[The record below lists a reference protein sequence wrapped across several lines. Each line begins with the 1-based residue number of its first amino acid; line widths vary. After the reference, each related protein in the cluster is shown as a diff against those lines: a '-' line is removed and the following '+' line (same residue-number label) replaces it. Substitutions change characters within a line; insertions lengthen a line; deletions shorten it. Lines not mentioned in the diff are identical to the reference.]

1 MGKSQRQKRK
11 AQKQSVTFSLQ
22 KFHQPPELWP
32 NKYYYIAECQSGLKH
47 QDCNWSCTFKSI
59 PTGGTKEFY
68 ICSASGEK
76 LEKWDETYYYD
87 RTPTKFRW
95 TWVTPRPSYGYSSF
109 ASYPGIPWG
118 GWIVERGDPL
128 FRNHQEKED
137 WLDYVARHP
146 GKEARI
152 RNPLGHYPRGHEN
165 PIF

>member
-1 MGKSQRQKRK
+1 MGKSQRQRRRQ
-11 AQKQSVTFSLQ
+11 QKQSVTFSLQ
-22 KFHQPPELWP
+22 KFHQPPPLRPTE
-32 NKYYYIAECQSGLKH
+32 YYYIAECQSSFKH
-47 QDCNWSCTFKSI
+47 RDCNHFCEFKSI

-87 RTPTKFRW
+87 GTPTKFRR
-95 TWVTPRPSYGYSSF
+95 TWVTPRPSYGYQTH

-137 WLDYVARHP
+137 WLDYVERHP
-146 GKEARI
+146 GTEARI
-152 RNPLGHYPRGHEN
+152 RNPLGQYTKVHEN
-165 PIF
+165 PTF